1 MIQNKY
7 VTEYIEMYRAGKI
20 KLNKER
26 IMLIEYLEKYIL
38 IRDDLYFDNE
48 MHEDYIKFTEKWYFE
63 LQAFQKFLTAFVFLF
78 YKEDDSV
85 FYEQFLIMMARGG
98 GKNGLISSL
107 CHFFISPLHGIDRY
121 NVSIVANNEKQAK
134 VSFREVYDAI
144 KGKEILEDMF

>member
-48 MHEDYIKFTEKWYFE
+48 MHEDYIKFTENGTLNCKHSKSSNSIRF
-63 LQAFQKFLTAFVFLF
+63 FF

-85 FYEQFLIMMARGG
+85 FTSNF
-98 GKNGLISSL
+98 N
-107 CHFFISPLHGIDRY
+107 
-121 NVSIVANNEKQAK
+121 
-134 VSFREVYDAI
+134 YD
-144 KGKEILEDMF
+144 GSWWW

>member
-85 FYEQFLIMMARGG
+85 FTSNF
-98 GKNGLISSL
+98 N
-107 CHFFISPLHGIDRY
+107 
-121 NVSIVANNEKQAK
+121 
-134 VSFREVYDAI
+134 YD
-144 KGKEILEDMF
+144 GSWWW